1 MPKIIPAFNNK
12 GPLADLVAESISV
25 IIPTY
30 NEKDSLVHLIK
41 SLKRVL
47 QDYQNWEV
55 LFIDDGSTDDSIEL
69 LTEIVNNE
77 SGFKLVQLHRNYGK
91 SAALAE
97 GFKVATGDYIITM
110 DADLQDDPQ
119 EIPNLISKLEEGYDL
134 VTGWKKNRKDPWTK
148 RIPSKIANFVT
159 GLITGVKVH
168 DMNCGLK
175 IYRRVVVK
183 SIDIYGG
190 RHRYIPALA
199 GQKRFRVTEIPVK
212 HHRRQYGETKY
223 GGSRLFHG
231 FFDLITILFLN
242 RYTEKPLHLFGL
254 FGLFCISVSFLSELY
269 VVFLK
274 IFLQHPF
281 AKHFAMM
288 LFGAM
293 LFVLGLWF
301 FSIGL
306 IGEMVAQ
313 TTQDREDRVKQILG
327 S

>member
-1 MPKIIPAFNNK
+1 MQREIPTFNNK
-12 GPLADLVAESISV
+12 GILADLVKESITV
-25 IIPTY
+25 IIPIY
-30 NEKDSLVHLIK
+30 NEKDSINLLVK
-41 SLKRVL
+41 SLKDVL
-47 QDYQNWEV
+47 KSYQNREV
-55 LFIDDGSTDDSIEL
+55 IFVDDGSTDGSVEL
-69 LTEIVNNE
+69 LSEIINVE
-77 SGFKLVQLHRNYGK
+77 TGFKLVQLHRNYGK

-97 GFKVATGDYIITM
+97 GFKVATGDFIITM
-110 DADLQDDPQ
+110 DADLQDDPK

-148 RIPSKIANFVT
+148 RFPSKIANFVT

-175 IYRRVVVK
+175 IYRQAVIK
-183 SIDIYGG
+183 SLDIYGG

-199 GQKRFRVTEIPVK
+199 GQKRFRIAEIPVQ
-212 HHRRQYGETKY
+212 HHKRQYGVTKY
-223 GGSRLFHG
+223 GSSRLFHG

-254 FGLFCISVSFLSELY
+254 FGLSCLILSLFSELY

-274 IFLQHPF
+274 IFYSHPF
-281 AKHFAMM
+281 QKHFAMM
-288 LFGAM
+288 LFGVM

-313 TTQDREDRVKQILG
+313 TTQDREDRVKKIL
-327 S
+327 